1 MELNSNTIDAVLIN
15 GRQARP
21 DNFIPYQTFD
31 VTSVKNFRWASN
43 SLKHKNAK
51 AGNKKLYT
59 LSLVCGSS
67 EYPLEVEVNDHY
79 IILYELDGY
88 PVDTQKT
95 RRLYLQSGE
104 TAKIGLEQIDTNSD
118 SYFFRVSLPGNKR
131 LV

>member
-1 MELNSNTIDAVLIN
+1 MYIQLTC
-15 GRQARP
+15 
-21 DNFIPYQTFD
+21 QTFD

-43 SLKHKNAK
+43 SLKLKNAK
-51 AGNKKLYT
+51 AGNKLCT

-88 PVDTQKT
+88 PVDIQKT

-104 TAKIGLEQIDTNSD
+104 TAKIGLEQIDKKSD

-131 LV
+131 

>member
-1 MELNSNTIDAVLIN
+1 MLFSSMVAKPDPITLFLIKLSMLLLS
-15 GRQARP
+15 R
-21 DNFIPYQTFD
+21 
-31 VTSVKNFRWASN
+31 TSGQK
-43 SLKHKNAK
+43 AK
-51 AGNKKLYT
+51 AENSRTPRLEIKKLYT

-104 TAKIGLEQIDTNSD
+104 TAKIGLEQIDTKSD

-131 LV
+131 